1 MSDTAASLPNDV
13 ALCHELIRQQADSL
27 DTAQRR
33 IEQLEHAMDV
43 LLRQKYGPRSERLD
57 PNQLRLFTEDSDDS
71 AASQESDVVPENPA
85 KPKRTWKRR
94 GRQTLPAHLPRLPVV
109 IELSEHERACPG
121 CGGLRAHFD
130 DEISEQLDYVPASL
144 FVRQFIRRKY
154 ACRSC
159 QEHVVIPAKS
169 PQPIDKGMAGPGLL
183 AHVIT
188 NKFAYHL
195 PLYRQEQILAH
206 HGVTISRSTLCG
218 WLAQSAE
225 LFAPLYNLMITR
237 VRGSRVIWTD
247 DTTVPVW
254 DPTLPKTRSGR
265 FWVYLGDV
273 LNPYC
278 VYDFTPRRSRD
289 GPERFLE
296 GFAGY
301 LQADAFAGYDRLCA
315 GPNVIRV
322 ACWAHVRRKFYDAR
336 HTAPLP
342 AHQALARIGQLYE
355 IERACAEIPAE
366 ERCVI
371 RQRDAVP
378 LLKAL
383 GEWLDDQSRKVLPK
397 SPVGQAMA
405 YARNQ
410 WDDLQTYTRD
420 GELSI
425 DNNVSERSVRAQAI
439 GRKNYLFVGSDRGGR
454 TAATLYSLVG
464 SCKCHQIDPF
474 AYLEDVL
481 ERLPTHPADRLRDLL
496 PDAWIAGHPQARRK
510 VAS

>member
-1 MSDTAASLPNDV
+1 MNDAEVDLPNDV
-13 ALCHELIRQQADSL
+13 ALCHELIRQQANSL
-27 DTAQRR
+27 DKAQRR
-33 IEQLEHAMDV
+33 IVQLEHAMDV
-43 LLRQKYGPRSERLD
+43 LLRQKYGPRSERVD
-57 PNQLRLFTEDSDDS
+57 PNQLRLFTEDGDDS
-71 AASQESDVVPENPA
+71 AASQETDVVTESPA
-85 KPKRTWKRR
+85 KPTRTWKRR
-94 GRQTLPAHLPRLPVV
+94 GRQTLPEHLPRVPVV

-144 FVRQFIRRKY
+144 FIRQFIRRKY

-159 QEHVVIPAKS
+159 QEHVAIPPKP
-169 PQPIDKGMAGPGLL
+169 PQPIDKGLAGPGLL

-206 HGVTISRSTLCG
+206 HGVKISRSTLCG

-225 LFAPLYNLMITR
+225 LCAPLYDLMIRR
-237 VRGSRVIWTD
+237 VRGSRIIWTD

-254 DPTLPKTRSGR
+254 DPTLPRTRTGR

-278 VYDFTPRRSRD
+278 VYDFTPRHTRD

-301 LQADAFAGYDRLCA
+301 LQADAFSGYDRLCA
-315 GPNVIRV
+315 GADVIRV
-322 ACWAHVRRKFYDAR
+322 ACWAHVRRKFYEAR
-336 HTAPLP
+336 YTAPLP

-366 ERCVI
+366 ERRVI

-378 LLKAL
+378 LLNAF
-383 GEWLDDQSRKVLPK
+383 GEWLDEQSRIVLPK
-397 SPVGQAMA
+397 SAVGLAIA

-464 SCKCHQIDPF
+464 SCRRHQVDSF
-474 AYLEDVL
+474 AYLKDVL
-481 ERLPTHPADRLRDLL
+481 ERLPSHPVDRLGELL
-496 PDAWIAGHPQARRK
+496 PDAWVSAHAQARRK

>member
-1 MSDTAASLPNDV
+1 MNDADASLPNDI
-13 ALCHELIRQQADSL
+13 ALCHELIRQQEDSL
-27 DTAQRR
+27 RQAQRR

-43 LLRQKYGPRSERLD
+43 LLRQRYGPRSERLD
-57 PNQLRLFTEDSDDS
+57 PNQLRLFTEESDE
-71 AASQESDVVPENPA
+71 AATSQETDVVPESPA
-85 KPKRTWKRR
+85 KPKRTWKRL
-94 GRQTLPAHLPRLPVV
+94 GRQTLPEHLPRVPVV
-109 IELSEHERACPG
+109 IELSEQERACPG

-159 QEHVVIPAKS
+159 QEHVAIPPKI
-169 PQPIDKGMAGPGLL
+169 PQPIDKGLGGPGLL

-206 HGVTISRSTLCG
+206 YGVTISRSTLCG

-225 LFAPLYNLMITR
+225 LFAPLYNLMIWR
-237 VRGSRVIWTD
+237 VRRSRIIWTD

-254 DPTLPKTRSGR
+254 DPTLPRTRTGR
-265 FWVYLGDV
+265 FWVYVGDAG
-273 LNPYC
+273 NPYC
-278 VYDFTPRRSRD
+278 VYDFTRRHTRD

-296 GFAGY
+296 GFSGY

-315 GPNVIRV
+315 GANVIRV
-322 ACWAHVRRKFYDAR
+322 ACWAHVRRKFYEAR

-355 IERACAEIPAE
+355 IERACSARPAE

-378 LLKAL
+378 LLNAF
-383 GEWLDDQSRKVLPK
+383 GEWLDEQSRNVLPK
-397 SPVGQAMA
+397 SPVGQAIS

-410 WDDLQTYTRD
+410 WQDLQTYTRD

-464 SCKCHQIDPF
+464 SCKRHQVDPF
-474 AYLEDVL
+474 AYLKDIL
-481 ERLPTHPADRLRDLL
+481 ARLPTHPATRLDELL
-496 PDAWIAGHPQARRK
+496 PDVWISVNPDARGK